1 MGKLLVIR
9 RRDAE
14 QLRLA
19 ESVEGASILLL
30 QDAVYLATKPIKAK
44 AYASTTDAKK
54 RGAKLHEDVNLVNY
68 AEIAGLLLEQGRTVV
83 NL

>member
-9 RRDAE
+9 KRDAE
-14 QLRLA
+14 QLKLA

-30 QDAVYLATKPIKAK
+30 QDGVYLAAGRIEAK
-44 AYASTTDAKK
+44 VYASATDATK
-54 RGAKLHEDVNLVNY
+54 RGAKLHEAVKLVNY
-68 AEIAGLLLEQGRTVV
+68 SEIVGLILEQGNTVV